1 MKRHFPGIAVL
12 LFVLGISGAFAADP
26 ASSPDFPEN
35 ISQFPQ
41 SILFADGVTGDWWGE
56 RTKLKDRGIDIFGGY
71 TAEVWG
77 NTTGGMSQGSVY
89 TGLLNFGIN
98 LDLEKAVGWK
108 GASMRTNWL
117 WLSGSDISQNN
128 IGNFLTVSNIAGF
141 DTLRMF
147 ELWFQQKLFDDKIS
161 LRVGQLGADTEFI
174 ISDYGAT
181 FINST
186 FGWPAFTANNL
197 PNGGPA
203 YPVGTPGIRLA
214 VNPVDWFTFQTAAFQ
229 GNVYA
234 QNVNRYGFRWRLNS
248 ANGYFFIN
256 EAQFRW
262 NRRDAE
268 TGLPGQFK
276 AGAWFNTEEFTNFYN
291 GNSVYGN
298 YGIYFIVDQML
309 WRKPVP
315 PASLAKD
322 GKATADKKEVTAA
335 KSDQG
340 LGWFGRIAFDPQD
353 RNFVGFYF
361 DTGLTF
367 KGLIPTRDND
377 IFGVAFAYAQLGQG
391 AQQLAINSGSVG
403 VGAEMVLEFTYQAQL
418 NKWLSI
424 QPDLQYIINPGGNQN
439 LGNAFVIGGR
449 MSVAF

>member
-1 MKRHFPGIAVL
+1 MKRKFLIL
-12 LFVLGISGAFAADP
+12 LFATCSLGRVFAADP
-26 ASSPDFPEN
+26 ASAPDFPEN

-41 SILFADGVTGDWWGE
+41 SIFFTDGVTGDWWGE
-56 RTKLKDRGIDIFGGY
+56 RTKLKDHGVDIFGGY

-77 NTTGGMSQGSVY
+77 NTTGGMSRGSVY
-89 TGLLNFGIN
+89 TGLLNFGLN

-108 GASMRTNWL
+108 DASIRTNWL
-117 WLSGSDISQNN
+117 WLSGSDISQEHV
-128 IGNFLTVSNIAGF
+128 GNFLTVSNIAGF
-141 DTLRMF
+141 QTLRMF
-147 ELWFQQKLFDDKIS
+147 ELWFQQKLLDDKVS
-161 LRVGQLGADTEFI
+161 LRMGQLGADTEFI
-174 ISDYGAT
+174 ISDYAAT

-186 FGWPAFTANNL
+186 FGWPAFMGNNV

-203 YPVGTPGIRLA
+203 YPIGTLGIRLA
-214 VNPVDWFTFQTAAFQ
+214 LNPVDWFTFQTAAFQ

-234 QNVNRYGFRWRLNS
+234 QNVNRYGFRWQLNS

-262 NRRDAE
+262 NHRDAE

-276 AGAWFNTEEFTNFYN
+276 AGAWFHTAEFVNYAN
-291 GNSVYGN
+291 GSSVYGD

-315 PASLAKD
+315 AASLAKD
-322 GKATADKKEVTAA
+322 GKATADHKEVSAAA

-361 DTGLTF
+361 DTGINY
-367 KGLIPTRDND
+367 KGLIPTRDKD
-377 IFGVAFAYAQLGQG
+377 IFGIAFAYAQLGQG
-391 AQQLAINSGSVG
+391 AQQAELNSGLTG
-403 VGAEMVLEFTYQAQL
+403 VGAEMVVEVTYQAQL
-418 NKWLSI
+418 NKWLSV
-424 QPDLQYIINPGGNQN
+424 QPDLQYIINPGGNQT
-439 LGNAFVIGGR
+439 LGNAFVLGGR
-449 MSVAF
+449 VSVAF